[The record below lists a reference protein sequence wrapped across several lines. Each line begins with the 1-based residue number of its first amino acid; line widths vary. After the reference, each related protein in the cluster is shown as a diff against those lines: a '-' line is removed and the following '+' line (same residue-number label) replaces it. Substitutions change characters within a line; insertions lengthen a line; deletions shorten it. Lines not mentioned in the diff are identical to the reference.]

1 MDAAQIFS
9 MFGNSIYVALFLV
22 ALWGAYCIFSVW
34 SRVQEKRFAKI
45 DHQTEFLEAIEK
57 PLTKGDYGSASKIC
71 EDDPRAI
78 CQLTQLAVDNH
89 KLGYNKVRQLVQDR
103 FQRDVLSDIDHRISW
118 VNTVIKTAP
127 MLGLLGT
134 VAGMM
139 AAFSKLAS
147 ATQVEADKLAADI
160 MVALI
165 TTACGLAIAIPLV
178 MGINAINIRVKKME
192 EMVAEGLNFFFEMFR
207 EATIR
212 YPK

>member
-1 MDAAQIFS
+1 MDPADIFNL
-9 MFGNSIYVALFLV
+9 FGNTIYVALFLV

-34 SRVQEKRFAKI
+34 SRVQEKRFAKAE
-45 DHQTEFLEAIEK
+45 QQLEFLEAVEQ
-57 PLTKGDYGSASKIC
+57 PLSRGDFSAASRIC

-89 KLGYNKVRQLVQDR
+89 KLGFNKVRSLVHDR
-103 FQRDVLSDIDHRISW
+103 FQRDVLSDIDHRVSW

-139 AAFSKLAS
+139 AAFSKLSS
-147 ATQVEADKLAADI
+147 ATQVEPDKLAGDI

-178 MGINAINIRVKKME
+178 MGINAINIRVKRME

-212 YPK
+212 FPK